1 MVVRL
6 AADGDGGVE
15 KIRIDIEA
23 HPQLKMV
30 LDTTADPT
38 KVRRTARPQITEDDI
53 DEIEVLA

>member
-1 MVVRL
+1 M
-6 AADGDGGVE
+6 E

-23 HPQLKMV
+23 HPQLKVV

-38 KVRRTARPQITEDDI
+38 KVRRAARPQITEDDI